1 MRAAVAGLALAVM
14 AFALPAAGQQAWQD
28 QQNRPGQNREPTFI
42 DQEMAALHALD
53 KIAARVSKMWV
64 PVGTVARF
72 GRLSIDVKA
81 CRKRPPEEPP
91 EAAAFLEIVDSGRDG
106 AAVEVFR
113 GWMFASSPSLSAM
126 EHPLYDIWVAG
137 CMTAAEAA
145 TAEALDQTGGVE
157 DMSEDEG
164 AKGRGAS
171 GSAPV
176 PYERAERR

>member
-1 MRAAVAGLALAVM
+1 MRSTLIAAAGLAAL
-14 AFALPAAGQQAWQD
+14 AFAAPAAGQQTWQDRQAWQER
-28 QQNRPGQNREPTFI
+28 QSKEATFI

-64 PVGTVARF
+64 PVGAVAEF

-106 AAVEVFR
+106 QAVDVFR

-137 CMTAAEAA
+137 CMSADEAA
-145 TAEALDQTGGVE
+145 TAEALDKTGGVE
-157 DMSEDEG
+157 DMGDGDG
-164 AKGRGAS
+164 AGAPS
-171 GSAPV
+171 AGPPVPSAPASK
-176 PYERAERR
+176 R

>member
-1 MRAAVAGLALAVM
+1 MRSTLIAAAGLAAL
-14 AFALPAAGQQAWQD
+14 AFAAPAAGQQTWQD
-28 QQNRPGQNREPTFI
+28 RQNKEATFI

-64 PVGTVARF
+64 PVGAVAEF

-106 AAVEVFR
+106 QAVDVFR

-137 CMTAAEAA
+137 CMTAGEAA
-145 TAEALDQTGGVE
+145 TAEALDRSGGVE

-164 AKGRGAS
+164 SRGRTAA
-171 GSAPV
+171 GSVPV
-176 PYERAERR
+176 PYQRAERR

>member
-1 MRAAVAGLALAVM
+1 MRALVAAAALAVSV
-14 AFALPAAGQQAWQD
+14 FALPVMAQQTWQD
-28 QQNRPGQNREPTFI
+28 QQNKQPTFI

-64 PVGTVARF
+64 PVGTVAKF

-106 AAVEVFR
+106 QAVDVFR

-137 CMTAAEAA
+137 CMTADEAA
-145 TAEALDQTGGVE
+145 AAATLDRTGGVE
-157 DMSEDEG
+157 DMSKDEG
-164 AKGRGAS
+164 ASGRTSPS
-171 GSAPV
+171 GVPV
-176 PYERAERR
+176 PYERAERP

>member
-1 MRAAVAGLALAVM
+1 MRAAVAGLVLAMM
-14 AFALPAAGQQAWQD
+14 AIALPAVGQQAWQGQQD
-28 QQNRPGQNREPTFI
+28 QAGQSREPTFI

-64 PVGTVARF
+64 PVGTVTKF

-81 CRKRPPEEPP
+81 CRKRPPQEPP
-91 EAAAFLEIVDSGRDG
+91 EAAAFLEIIDGGRDG

-137 CMTAAEAA
+137 CMTTAEAA
-145 TAEALDQTGGVE
+145 TAAALDETGGVE

-164 AKGRGAS
+164 AAGRRSAG
-171 GSAPV
+171 GAPV